1 MKPQCLYSP
10 LQNVKARIGG
20 SPARKKIVMRIP
32 GASRTR
38 MFFGSAWPSHETQK
52 YSDRLTL
59 ESVASLW
66 TSQFSKGPKKFQFGP
81 RRNVPIA
88 ISEIQRIRKPN
99 MKVPTARGRSF
110 RV

>member
-10 LQNVKARIGG
+10 LQNVNARIGG
-20 SPARKKIVMRIP
+20 RPPRKNSVRRIP

-38 MFFGSAWPSHETQK
+38 MFLGSAWPSQDTQK
-52 YSDRLTL
+52 YSDRFTFD
-59 ESVASLW
+59 SVASLW

-81 RRNVPIA
+81 RRNVPIT
-88 ISEIQRIRKPN
+88 ISEIHRIRNPN
-99 MKVPTARGRSF
+99 MKVPTASGRSF